1 MGVTDK
7 YSNINR
13 GDKKANRDGQREWGM
28 TVCSKIRMGGT
39 QYRIWDGWDIS
50 KLCTINSNINTD
62 MYNGKL
68 RDGEKD
74 DKTIFNIIND
84 NRVNVNRGV
93 YSNGYSRILCI
104 I

>member
-1 MGVTDK
+1 
-7 YSNINR
+7 
-13 GDKKANRDGQREWGM
+13 
-28 TVCSKIRMGGT
+28 
-39 QYRIWDGWDIS
+39 
-50 KLCTINSNINTD
+50 

-74 DKTIFNIIND
+74 DKRIFNSIND